1 MTHYLAKAV
10 SARARSVFLAA
21 ALCSVGAIGS
31 LVTTPVWA
39 VQAFKVLDI
48 RVEGLQRVE
57 PGTVFASL
65 PFRNGDEYTDDKGST
80 AIRALFGLGLFN
92 DVRIELQGNV
102 VVVVVQ
108 ERPTVSDVSFSGIKE
123 FESPAL
129 TKALRDVGLA
139 EGRAFDKA
147 LADRAEQ
154 ELKRQYINRGM
165 YAVKVVATVTPI
177 ERNRVNVNF
186 SVVEGGV
193 ATIKELRIVG
203 AQAFPESDLTDLFS
217 LDTGGFMSW
226 YTKSNRYS
234 KTKLN
239 GDLDALRSFYLTRGF
254 IEFAIDSTQVAI
266 APEKDEISII
276 INITEGKR
284 YVVSGVRLLGDYLGK
299 DSEFASKVSIEA
311 GKPYNVDA
319 VTETTQAFTDYF
331 GEFGYAFARVEAVPN
346 IDRANAQVEIALQ
359 AQPSRRAYVRRI
371 DIEGND
377 RTRDEVIRREFRQ
390 MEASWYDG
398 KRIRLSRDRV
408 DRLGF
413 FTDVSVQP
421 REVPGAPDQVDLALA
436 VTERP
441 TGNLSIGAGYSQSEK
456 LSFIAGIQQENVFGT
471 GNYLGLSFN
480 TSKFNREL
488 SLTTTDPY
496 FTRDG
501 ISRSFDVS
509 YATTEPL
516 DSQGGDYTLVR
527 KRGGVRFGVPFSETD
542 TVFFGAGLESTSINI
557 VAGTTLPNV
566 YRDFVDA
573 YGSPATSV
581 PLTVGWARDGRDS
594 SLVPTEGRYQR
605 VNGELG
611 IAGDTRYVKAD
622 YQFQQY
628 WPLTKKYTLAF
639 NSEFG
644 FGKGL
649 GGRELP
655 VFKNYYGGGLGS
667 VRGFDQGTLGGL
679 STVGT
684 PAAPG
689 TPVSIGGS
697 RSVLLNTEF
706 IAPFPGV
713 GNDRTLRMFAFIDV
727 GNVYCTP
734 SANVI
739 CTNNSL
745 RASSGVGLSWISPVG
760 PLRLSY
766 ANALRKQTGDKL
778 QTFQFQIGTSF

>member
-1 MTHYLAKAV
+1 MTYSLVKAIAA
-10 SARARSVFLAA
+10 SARGIYVAA
-21 ALCSVGAIGS
+21 VLCIVATTAGVIS
-31 LVTTPVWA
+31 TPVWA
-39 VQAFKVLDI
+39 VTPFKVADI

-57 PGTVFASL
+57 PGTIFASL
-65 PFRNGDEYTDDKGST
+65 PFRTGDDYTDDKASA
-80 AIRALFGLGLFN
+80 AIRSLFGLGLFN

-108 ERPTVSDVSFSGIKE
+108 ERPTVADVDFTGIKE
-123 FESPAL
+123 FESAVL
-129 TKALRDVGLA
+129 QKALRDVGLA

-165 YAVKVVATVTPI
+165 YAVQVVATVTPI

-203 AQAFPESDLTDLFS
+203 AQAFPEAELTDLFS
-217 LDTGGFMSW
+217 LDTGGWMSW
-226 YTKSNRYS
+226 YTKSNRYA
-234 KTKLN
+234 KAKLN
-239 GDLDALRSFYLTRGF
+239 GDLDTLRSYYLTRGF
-254 IEFAIDSTQVAI
+254 IEFKIDSTQVAI
-266 APEKDEISII
+266 TPEKDEISIV
-276 INITEGKR
+276 INITEGNR
-284 YVVSGVRLLGDYLGK
+284 YVVSGVRLDGDYLGK
-299 DSEFASKVSIEA
+299 DKEFASKVTIEA
-311 GKPYNVDA
+311 GKPYNVDL
-319 VTETTQAFTDYF
+319 VSQTTQAFQDYF
-331 GEFGYAFARVEAVPN
+331 GEFGYAFARVEALPN
-346 IDRANAQVEIALQ
+346 IDRDNAQVEVVLK

-390 MEASWYDG
+390 MESSWYDG

-421 REVPGAPDQVDLALA
+421 REVPGAPDQVDLSMR
-436 VTERP
+436 VSERP

-456 LSFIAGIQQENVFGT
+456 LSFVAGIQQENVFGS
-471 GNYLGLSFN
+471 GNYLGLSLN

-496 FTRDG
+496 FTLDG

-509 YATTEPL
+509 YATQQPL

-527 KRGGVRFGVPFSETD
+527 KKGAVRFGVPFSETD
-542 TVFFGAGLESTSINI
+542 TVFFGAGLESTSLT
-557 VAGTTLPNV
+557 VGSGATMPDAYKG
-566 YRDFVDA
+566 FVDRF
-573 YGSPATSV
+573 GSPATGV

-594 SLVPTEGRYQR
+594 ALVPSEGRYQR
-605 VNGELG
+605 VNGEWG
-611 IAGDTRYVKAD
+611 IAGDTKYIKAD

-628 WPLTKKYTLAF
+628 WPLTRKYTVAV
-639 NSEFG
+639 NTEFG
-644 FGKGL
+644 LGKGL
-649 GGRELP
+649 GGQDLP

-667 VRGFDQGTLGGL
+667 VRGFDQGTLGGK
-679 STVGT
+679 STIAGST
-684 PAAPG
+684 TNTA
-689 TPVSIGGS
+689 SIGGD
-697 RSVLLNTEF
+697 RSVLLNAEF

-713 GNDRTLRMFAFIDV
+713 GNDRSLRMFAFVDA
-727 GNVYCTP
+727 GNVYCKASTYVLC
-734 SANVI
+734 A
-739 CTNNSL
+739 NNSI
-745 RASSGVGLSWISPVG
+745 RASSGVGLSWLSPVG

-766 ANALRKQTGDKL
+766 ARALRKQPTDKL
-778 QTFQFQIGTSF
+778 QTFQFQIGTNF